1 MHFRPYNKDEIAAII
16 DHRLSSLPVV
26 IDKMAIQFCA
36 CKVAAVNGD
45 IRTALDICRRG
56 VELVE
61 PSRAFRKEGD
71 GVPKVTVGHIAKVV
85 EEVYGRG
92 PRHTVANEEFPIQQ
106 KLAACSV
113 LMLVREGVREPTLEK
128 VLLVVN

>member
-1 MHFRPYNKDEIAAII
+1 M
-16 DHRLSSLPVV
+16 V
-26 IDKMAIQFCA
+26 IDKMAVQFCA

-56 VELVE
+56 IELVE
-61 PSRAFRKEGD
+61 PSRAFGKESD
-71 GVPKVTVGHIAKVV
+71 HVAKVTVGHIAKVV
-85 EEVYGRG
+85 QKVYGRG

-113 LMLVREGVREPTLEK
+113 LILVRKGVREPTLEK
-128 VLLVVN
+128 VCLVVN